1 MIFSVYPVKTAFIF
15 PTNMILPFCQK
26 KKKKIFSQKNTLKG
40 EISGICSDR
49 KIKDDIKEFFHRKIL
64 MILCTF
70 MENFIG
76 VFIHCFPNRK
86 QEA

>member
-1 MIFSVYPVKTAFIF
+1 MRKDGISF
-15 PTNMILPFCQK
+15 PENMILLFRWKIKDDLSQK
-26 KKKKIFSQKNTLKG
+26 KKKKKKKKVFSQKNTLK
-40 EISGICSDR
+40 D
-49 KIKDDIKEFFHRKIL
+49 FFHKKIL

-76 VFIHCFPNRK
+76 VFIHRFPNRK